1 MKIFVAAILL
11 LVASASVSR
20 AQATQPVGEII
31 RRDASATGATTG
43 GSLSGGT
50 SATRVALSLAGVL
63 ALIVV
68 LAVVATK
75 IMPRGKFGGGGV
87 SSGGGA
93 IHVLARTP
101 IGPKQRVVLL
111 QVGRKIL
118 VLGDCDG
125 HPLSTLCEIGEFD
138 EAAALI
144 GQLQAEGG
152 SKSFSAALEN
162 AMERFRAAERD
173 VIETRRSNESRP
185 SESIDAMRQEIEGL
199 AERVRGMAR

>member
-1 MKIFVAAILL
+1 MKVFVVVILVL
-11 LVASASVSR
+11 LACAKVSL
-20 AQATQPVGEII
+20 AQATQPANSGEII
-31 RRDASATGATTG
+31 RRDPGTTASG
-43 GSLSGGT
+43 GSLNSGP

-68 LAVVATK
+68 LAVVAKK
-75 IMPRGKFGGGGV
+75 IVPRGKFGGGV
-87 SSGGGA
+87 SSGDGA
-93 IHVLARTP
+93 IHVLARTAL
-101 IGPKQRVVLL
+101 GPKQRVVLL

-125 HPLSTLCEIGEFD
+125 HPLSTLCEIGDFD

-144 GQLQAEGG
+144 SQLQADGG
-152 SKSFSAALEN
+152 SKSFTAALES

-173 VIETRRSNESRP
+173 AAEPRRS

-199 AERVRGMAR
+199 AQRVRGMAR